1 MTPAARL
8 IPQMVITPACRGKQ
22 QQHPSLFLVVVVV
35 VVVDVGGGGG
45 AVVVSWYILPL
56 SLAQTV
62 QVYWVRRAC
71 ICNKAPRANRV
82 FIHLI
87 NLFIYIPRT

>member
-35 VVVDVGGGGG
+35 VGGGGGGG

-56 SLAQTV
+56 SLAQMYKCIGFV
-62 QVYWVRRAC
+62 VLVYVTRRQEQTGFS
-71 ICNKAPRANRV
+71 
-82 FIHLI
+82 FI
-87 NLFIYIPRT
+87 

>member
-35 VVVDVGGGGG
+35 VVVGGGGGGG

-56 SLAQTV
+56 SLAQNV
-62 QVYWVRRAC
+62 QVYGFVVLVYVTRRQEQTGFS
-71 ICNKAPRANRV
+71 
-82 FIHLI
+82 FIQSI
-87 NLFIYIPRT
+87 YLFIIPRT

>member
-35 VVVDVGGGGG
+35 VGGGGGGG

-56 SLAQTV
+56 SLAQNV
-62 QVYWVRRAC
+62 QVYWVRRAS

-87 NLFIYIPRT
+87 KFIYLYT

>member
-35 VVVDVGGGGG
+35 VGGGGG

-56 SLAQTV
+56 SLAQNV

-82 FIHLI
+82 FIHPI
-87 NLFIYIPRT
+87 NLFIYNT